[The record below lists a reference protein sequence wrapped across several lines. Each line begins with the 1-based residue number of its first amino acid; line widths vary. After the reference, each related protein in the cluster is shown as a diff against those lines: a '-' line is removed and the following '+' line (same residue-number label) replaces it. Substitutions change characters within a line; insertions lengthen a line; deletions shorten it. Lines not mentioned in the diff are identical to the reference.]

1 MHQDENRAVL
11 DDGPANG
18 SRLCGRFAALAG
30 MTALILRQ
38 PELIPLRLR
47 RSRQTAG

>member
-18 SRLCGRFAALAG
+18 SRLCGRFAVLAG
-30 MTALILRQ
+30 MTALILSQ
-38 PELIPLRLR
+38 PEPIPLR

>member
-1 MHQDENRAVL
+1 ML

-30 MTALILRQ
+30 MTGVEEPARA
-38 PELIPLRLR
+38 
-47 RSRQTAG
+47 AGRAECGRG